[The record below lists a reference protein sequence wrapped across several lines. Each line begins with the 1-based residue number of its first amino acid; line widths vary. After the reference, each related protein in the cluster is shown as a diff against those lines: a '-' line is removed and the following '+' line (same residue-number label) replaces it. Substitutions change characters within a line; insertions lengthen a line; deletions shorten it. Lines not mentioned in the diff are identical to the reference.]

1 MLFFLYYC
9 KNNIGVCYIDLLI
22 KNFTTMK
29 SMVKLVG
36 LFLLLFVGNVS
47 MALPE
52 LKEVCEG
59 DDETFNLRGVFTY
72 GWDKGDEIV
81 KVELN
86 DPFLGYRDLT
96 GFSAYV
102 LLTVQKEQAGVYV
115 FKATWR
121 SGVIEEHYA
130 YLVVY
135 DAEPICYSNSKDV
148 NLSEIFSRKL
158 LAVLPEKRS
167 LI

>member
-1 MLFFLYYC
+1 
-9 KNNIGVCYIDLLI
+9 
-22 KNFTTMK
+22 MK

-59 DDETFNLRGVFTY
+59 DDVTFNLRGVFTY

-96 GFSAYV
+96 GFSA
-102 LLTVQKEQAGVYV
+102 
-115 FKATWR
+115 
-121 SGVIEEHYA
+121 
-130 YLVVY
+130 
-135 DAEPICYSNSKDV
+135 
-148 NLSEIFSRKL
+148 
-158 LAVLPEKRS
+158 
-167 LI
+167 

>member
-1 MLFFLYYC
+1 
-9 KNNIGVCYIDLLI
+9 
-22 KNFTTMK
+22 
-29 SMVKLVG
+29 
-36 LFLLLFVGNVS
+36 
-47 MALPE
+47 
-52 LKEVCEG
+52 
-59 DDETFNLRGVFTY
+59 
-72 GWDKGDEIV
+72 V

-115 FKATWR
+115 FRAIWQ
-121 SGVIEEHYA
+121 SGIIEEHYA

-135 DAEPICYSNSKDV
+135 DAEPIYYSNSKDV